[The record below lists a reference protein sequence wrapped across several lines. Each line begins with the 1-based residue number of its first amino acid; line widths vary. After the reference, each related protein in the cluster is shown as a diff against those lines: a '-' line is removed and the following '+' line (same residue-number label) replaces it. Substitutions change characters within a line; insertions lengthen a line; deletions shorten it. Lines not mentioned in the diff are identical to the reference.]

1 MNEYRMRPKDSY
13 LQNSQWQELY
23 VLTEHWKSD
32 LLFYKDDLKF
42 LHHLL
47 DKYFI
52 WITQT
57 ENLKAV
63 QTIGQN
69 ILADTLACDTLLDQ
83 IDKHLAQLASLID
96 DPTKFNTK
104 VFRDDHEELENEIA
118 EFIKSVREN
127 RKELFTLTEY
137 VIDSERL
144 EHLLEH

>member
-1 MNEYRMRPKDSY
+1 MNEYRIRPKDSY
-13 LQNSQWQELY
+13 VKESKWQELY
-23 VLTEHWKSD
+23 ILTAHWKSD

-52 WITQT
+52 WITKT

-69 ILADTLACDTLLDQ
+69 ILEDTLACDKLLDRL
-83 IDKHLAQLASLID
+83 DKHLTQLARLID
-96 DPTKFNTK
+96 NPSKFNTK
-104 VFRDDHEELENEIA
+104 VFRDEHEELEDEIA
-118 EFIKSVREN
+118 GFVKSVREN

-137 VIDSERL
+137 VVDSERL
-144 EHLLEH
+144 EHLLDR

>member
-52 WITQT
+52 WITKT

-69 ILADTLACDTLLDQ
+69 ILAKILWPVIHYWTNWKDIWRNLQALSMIPQSSIPRYFVTIMRNWKMRLPNLL
-83 IDKHLAQLASLID
+83 
-96 DPTKFNTK
+96 K
-104 VFRDDHEELENEIA
+104 VCAKI
-118 EFIKSVREN
+118 
-127 RKELFTLTEY
+127 
-137 VIDSERL
+137 ERNFL
-144 EHLLEH
+144 R

>member
-1 MNEYRMRPKDSY
+1 MNDYRMRPKDNY

-52 WITQT
+52 WITKT

-69 ILADTLACDTLLDQ
+69 ILEDTLACDKLLDRLDNHLSQ
-83 IDKHLAQLASLID
+83 IARLID
-96 DPTKFNTK
+96 DSTKFNTK
-104 VFRDDHEELENEIA
+104 VFRADHEELEDEIA
-118 EFIKSVREN
+118 AFVKSVRVN
-127 RKELFTLTEY
+127 RKELFKLTEF
-137 VIDSERL
+137 VVDSERL
-144 EHLLEH
+144 EHLLER